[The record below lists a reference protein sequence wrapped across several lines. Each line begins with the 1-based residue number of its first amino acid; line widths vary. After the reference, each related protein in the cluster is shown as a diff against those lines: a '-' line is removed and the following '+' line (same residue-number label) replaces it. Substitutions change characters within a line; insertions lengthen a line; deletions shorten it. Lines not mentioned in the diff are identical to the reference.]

1 MKWVQQYT
9 GNQLPMSAMTKDQKM
24 SLPSAKNLM
33 TQMQPGIFYFPHGLI
48 QWFNNGISGVW
59 YKYWLL

>member
-48 QWFNNGISGVW
+48 
-59 YKYWLL
+59 